1 MLKALGTIGAAIRTG
16 VGLTIA
22 VLYTAMVASYLIVLT
37 KFRPTSQ
44 HVETVA
50 RSWGRVFCAACGV
63 RATFEGLEHVDDAG
77 SYVFVSNHISDL
89 DAPFHLAFVPVGI
102 RFLAKKELFKIP
114 VFGRAMRAIGMVE
127 TDRQAR
133 AAAHRKINE
142 QVARVVK
149 MGRSLIIYPEGTRSR
164 DGELH
169 DFKKGAFRIAIE
181 NNMPVLPIAIS
192 GLYEIWP
199 PGSKIIRGGRA
210 KMVFHE
216 PIPTSGLGTDDIDA
230 LRTQVHEIIGT
241 AFERIRHQVSAPAR
255 RR

>member
-1 MLKALGTIGAAIRTG
+1 MLKTLGTVGSAIRTA

-22 VLYTAMVASYLIVLT
+22 VLYTIAVSSYLIVFT
-37 KFRPTSQ
+37 RFRPTSP
-44 HVETVA
+44 HVDTVA

-63 RATFEGLEHVDDAG
+63 RATFEGIEHVDAAQ
-77 SYVFVSNHISDL
+77 SYVFVSNHISNL

-102 RFLAKKELFKIP
+102 RFLAKKELYKIP
-114 VFGRAMRAIGMVE
+114 IFGRAMRSIGMVE

-142 QVARVVK
+142 QVARVVE
-149 MGRSLIIYPEGTRSR
+149 MGRSLIVYPEGTRSR

-169 DFKKGAFRIAIE
+169 EFKKGAFRIAID
-181 NNMPVLPIAIS
+181 NGMPVLPVAIA

-199 PGSKIIRGGRA
+199 PESKIIRRGRA

-216 PIPTSGLGTDDIDA
+216 PIPTAGLGSDDIDA
-230 LRTQVHEIIGT
+230 LRSRVHEIVGAT
-241 AFERIRHQVSAPAR
+241 HERIRHQDSAR